1 MILLL
6 LLLIIIPILAYK
18 WAKYNRP
25 DYKFT
30 ILGASFGTIAAPFS
44 MGLYATFFIPIIGL
58 PTGILGL
65 IMVMFHSSPGYQ
77 TALQLGAVPAG
88 VVTDTNSDVIIAII
102 NGFLWAAIYGVFG
115 YIIDKYRN
123 YRESPNK

>member
-1 MILLL
+1 MLLLL

-18 WAKYNRP
+18 WAKSAHSN
-25 DYKFT
+25 YKFT

-44 MGLYATFFIPIIGL
+44 MGLYATFFIPFIGL

-65 IMVMFHSSPGYQ
+65 AMVMFHSSPGFQ
-77 TALQLGAVPAG
+77 TAVQLGLVPSG
-88 VVTDTNSDVIIAII
+88 VVTNTNSDAIIAII
-102 NGFLWAAIYGVFG
+102 NGVLWGAIYGVFG

-123 YRESPNK
+123 CRQSPNK